1 MQSRGDSVW
10 YSQAALLAS
19 EQCKGSCWLWPQLV
33 MKTLFSFL
41 FQTMPPVWANCREP
55 KRFTRCNKLN
65 PVHSVNNQA
74 HYSQCSPRS
83 FYFLGGDKG
92 TETVSEIRIRFRAPE
107 WLCYSSLVPEQ
118 GRCWCSKELLHE
130 TIMYS
135 LSSCSQDMPTP
146 LVNLCLIQSI
156 PWLKLTAFQK
166 AEDPSTVSRSR
177 HQMAYLAS
185 RLPHWEAIQWAWWVS
200 QEKFIASLCNW
211 KMHFWFSVQLKLK
224 FQLNK
229 L

>member
-1 MQSRGDSVW
+1 MQRRGDNICYAQS
-10 YSQAALLAS
+10 ALLAS

-41 FQTMPPVWANCREP
+41 FQTMPPVWANCRKP
-55 KRFTRCNKLN
+55 KLYNL
-65 PVHSVNNQA
+65 
-74 HYSQCSPRS
+74 
-83 FYFLGGDKG
+83 
-92 TETVSEIRIRFRAPE
+92 VS
-107 WLCYSSLVPEQ
+107 
-118 GRCWCSKELLHE
+118 G
-130 TIMYS
+130 
-135 LSSCSQDMPTP
+135 SQDMPAP
-146 LVNLCLIQSI
+146 LVSLCLIQSI

-166 AEDPSTVSRSR
+166 AEDPSTVCQSH

-185 RLPHWEAIQWAWWVS
+185 RLHHWEAIQWARWVS

-211 KMHFWFSVQLKLK
+211 KMHFWFSAELKLK